1 MPPGALALVPLAAA
15 AALAAALSGGGGGGG
30 VSAPVRT
37 R

>member
-1 MPPGALALVPLAAA
+1 MPAAMVAVPLAAA
-15 AALAAALSGGGGGGG
+15 AAVAAALLSGGGGGG